1 LLWPTWESGGVPQK
15 IEGKVVSVSASGN
28 LVTDIPC
35 AALASAPRDS
45 SVTIRCDEHET
56 VGLFTSCHQEPEMS
70 FLALLGESGS
80 LELMIVGD
88 SAQMML
94 GIRPG
99 ERVSV
104 QW

>member
-1 LLWPTWESGGVPQK
+1 MPQR
-15 IEGKVVSVSASGN
+15 IEGTVAAVGENGN

-35 AALASAPRDS
+35 IALTSALRDA

-56 VGLFTSCHQEPEMS
+56 VGLFTSAHQEPDFS
-70 FLALLGESGS
+70 FLALLGDSGF
-80 LELMIVGD
+80 LELTIVAD
-88 SAQMML
+88 SAKMML
-94 GIRPG
+94 GIGIG

>member
-1 LLWPTWESGGVPQK
+1 MPQK
-15 IEGKVVSVSASGN
+15 IEGTVVSVSENGN

-35 AALASAPRDS
+35 TALASAPRDA
-45 SVTIRCDEHET
+45 SVAIRCDEHET
-56 VGLFTSCHQEPEMS
+56 VGLFTADHQEPDFS
-70 FLALLGESGS
+70 FLALLGDSGF
-80 LELMIVGD
+80 LELTIVGD
-88 SAQMML
+88 SAKMML

>member
-1 LLWPTWESGGVPQK
+1 MPRK
-15 IEGKVVSVSASGN
+15 IEGKVVSISECGN

-35 AALASAPRDS
+35 ASLAEAPRNS

-56 VGLFTSCHQEPEMS
+56 VGLFTAGHSEPEMS
-70 FLALLGESGS
+70 FLALLGDSGF
-80 LELMIVGD
+80 LELTIVGD
-88 SAQMML
+88 SAKIML
-94 GIRPG
+94 GVRVG